1 MTIKLKAEVKKL
13 VKRDF
18 NPNETVAV
26 LRHPS
31 TLMTFWSWGVPKF
44 TNFEDK
50 ALVFKVNGHLHK
62 GYVCITLN
70 WDDTYIVTLLLT
82 HGNIVKT
89 LENVYF
95 DDLVEKIDEVV
106 EKIPEYVR

>member
-1 MTIKLKAEVKKL
+1 MTIKLKAEIKKL

-26 LRHPS
+26 LMHPS
-31 TLMTFWSWGVPKF
+31 TLMTFGSWGVPKF
-44 TNFEDK
+44 TNFDDK
-50 ALVFKVNGHLHK
+50 ALVFKVNGRLHK
-62 GYVCITLN
+62 GYVCVTLN
-70 WDDTYIVTLLLT
+70 WDDTYIVTLLST

-95 DDLVEKIDEVV
+95 DDLVERIDEVV